1 MDEEEESATA
11 QQSDRRGDGGFGAD
25 LLPPTAHPSL
35 PPPPRCSSSP
45 ARNRL
50 KGMEILRK
58 LEGKW
63 WTRVLKQATDATV
76 KDAGRIANYRV
87 FYEADDELLSQSLY
101 RNTYAKGATAREG
114 SWMVVA
120 SKGSGGA
127 QMLALEGPAP
137 EPLALMPPQGC
148 CVGGGTKR
156 AREGVERATR
166 ATRAQLSVIYSG
178 LDSIAHTR
186 RLSLGGQREGHL

>member
-1 MDEEEESATA
+1 MSGNGVRSRHTDCSA
-11 QQSDRRGDGGFGAD
+11 
-25 LLPPTAHPSL
+25 
-35 PPPPRCSSSP
+35 P
-45 ARNRL
+45 AGSHL
-50 KGMEILRK
+50 QLSG
-58 LEGKW
+58 
-63 WTRVLKQATDATV
+63 RVLKQATDATV

-137 EPLALMPPQGC
+137 EPLALMPPQG
-148 CVGGGTKR
+148 V
-156 AREGVERATR
+156 
-166 ATRAQLSVIYSG
+166 
-178 LDSIAHTR
+178 
-186 RLSLGGQREGHL
+186 